1 MAKPIHAMVVLSAL
15 ALAACQKCSSSPED
29 GGYSPITGVDG
40 GDGGEG
46 GEGGEDGGTD
56 AGPQDW
62 CELGAAPDSRGCEEK
77 CWKVCQIGNKRSACQ
92 PQSGACPAPLN
103 AEALC
108 LAGGMCGRGP
118 CAPGSFDFDPN
129 VPGCETTCTNR
140 TCMFPDGGTVTLS
153 NDPLHERSMAF
164 AALSSGASFGS
175 LTQRSDGG
183 YQNVGTLGEVAVGTS
198 SSDGGYTNYGGFM
211 SVGRGPASQRR

>member
-1 MAKPIHAMVVLSAL
+1 MAKPIYAMVVLATL
-15 ALAACQKCSSSPED
+15 TLAACKCSPSVEP
-29 GGYSPITGVDG
+29 GPPSPITEDDGG
-40 GDGGEG
+40 GDGGT
-46 GEGGEDGGTD
+46 DGGTD
-56 AGPQDW
+56 GGCRVGDSPEQRDCAQDCVKDCQNDNSW
-62 CELGAAPDSRGCEEK
+62 GGACRPR
-77 CWKVCQIGNKRSACQ
+77 
-92 PQSGACPAPLN
+92 SGACPAPKN

-108 LAGGMCGRGP
+108 LAGGVCGRGP
-118 CAPGSFDFDPN
+118 CVLGYFDFDPN

-140 TCMFPDGGTVTLS
+140 KCELIDGGTVTLN

>member
-1 MAKPIHAMVVLSAL
+1 MKPTHSMVVVAVL
-15 ALAACQKCSSSPED
+15 ALAACQRCSSSPED
-29 GGYSPITGVDG
+29 GGHSPITGDGDDG
-40 GDGGEG
+40 GD
-46 GEGGEDGGTD
+46 DGGCKVGD
-56 AGPQDW
+56 SPIQLDCAPGCVKDCQNDNSW
-62 CELGAAPDSRGCEEK
+62 GGACRPR
-77 CWKVCQIGNKRSACQ
+77 
-92 PQSGACPAPLN
+92 SGACPVSLN
-103 AEALC
+103 AGEALC
-108 LAGGMCGRGP
+108 LAGGICGRGP
-118 CAPGSFDFDPN
+118 CELGFFDFDPN
-129 VPGCETTCTNR
+129 VPGCETKCTNR
-140 TCMFPDGGTVTLS
+140 KCDFPDGGSVTLS